1 MDRAARLALLVLLPA
16 CAGRQAPPAPAAAA
30 GPAAPDWAVDLQAA
44 FEAEDWPGAEAIV
57 TRALAGEATSPADR
71 SFALFVRSYTH
82 LQQGDGEAEKAD
94 LVECIGI
101 LRGMALPPGEE
112 GADLRLRLRTS
123 EIILAAGPAS
133 LDPAVAAGVA
143 AAVPV
148 LIVPQEYL
156 FLGRTRCGPDLAG
169 VYERTVQHL
178 AEEGGHSYDVLEA
191 TCTAGGGA
199 RTFWFG
205 VDVWL
210 GALTFGLGEGGLPDV
225 VREAGFDEEGARFLV
240 EKGISL

>member
-1 MDRAARLALLVLLPA
+1 MDRAALLALLVLLPA
-16 CAGRQAPPAPAAAA
+16 CAGREAPPAPAAAA
-30 GPAAPDWAVDLQAA
+30 GPAGPDWAIDLQAA
-44 FEAEDWPGAEAIV
+44 FEAQDWPTAEAIASR
-57 TRALAGEATSPADR
+57 TLAGQDLGEADR
-71 SFALFVRSYTH
+71 AFALYLRSYTR
-82 LQQGDGEAEKAD
+82 LRQGDGEGEKTD
-94 LVECIGI
+94 LGEVIGI
-101 LRGMALPPGEE
+101 LRGMVLPPGAQ

-123 EIILAAGPAS
+123 EIILEAGRAS
-133 LDPAVAAGVA
+133 LDPAVAAGA
-143 AAVPV
+143 IAAVPV

-156 FLGRTRCGPDLAG
+156 FLERTRCGPDLAG
-169 VYERTVQHL
+169 TYQRTTQRL
-178 AEEGGHSYDVLEA
+178 AEEGGHAYDVLEA

-240 EKGISL
+240 ERGISL